1 MTTEESILNKIQ
13 ILITNHFDT
22 PEDAFSFFDAD
33 SSGKLKKS
41 EIVKLLK
48 QAEISGFIRGLVG
61 SKLIEGYDK
70 SDDEEIDW
78 QEFKAAVDKIRT
90 ELIDK
95 IRSIRNKEFLQALD
109 TLVSSNSSDNDRVE
123 LTTEQKEMLEMSKDD
138 IKNGRLISQEVM
150 NKRNMEWL
158 NGLSEYLNIG

>member
-90 ELIDK
+90 
-95 IRSIRNKEFLQALD
+95 A
-109 TLVSSNSSDNDRVE
+109 
-123 LTTEQKEMLEMSKDD
+123 
-138 IKNGRLISQEVM
+138 
-150 NKRNMEWL
+150 
-158 NGLSEYLNIG
+158 

>member
-22 PEDAFSFFDAD
+22 PEEAFNFFDAD
-33 SSGKLKKS
+33 GSGKLKKK

-70 SDDEEIDW
+70 SDDDEIDW
-78 QEFKAAVDKIRT
+78 QEFKAAVDR
-90 ELIDK
+90 
-95 IRSIRNKEFLQALD
+95 
-109 TLVSSNSSDNDRVE
+109 
-123 LTTEQKEMLEMSKDD
+123 
-138 IKNGRLISQEVM
+138 IKNT
-150 NKRNMEWL
+150 
-158 NGLSEYLNIG
+158 